1 MLTINR
7 SSGAYALSIWT
18 HALRNIEYHPQWRL
32 PDGNG
37 TENAIVTGSGNTWSV
52 LYSLA
57 NQHNRIVVGGGDH
70 SVGLGGYLQGGGHG
84 PFSSQFGLG
93 ADQIL
98 QATVVTADG
107 RVLVTN
113 NVQNRDLFWA
123 IKGGGAGQY
132 GVVTEYVLKSHPA
145 PSNVVT
151 GSLSVYGARN
161 ASADEAWSA
170 VTAVLSSIPDL
181 MDSLPLAGTINIAA
195 GVSGKSMVGANYTV
209 PGAVIAPSFYGYNMT
224 KAQLH
229 TVLHSLATK
238 AIAATNRTGSIIATL
253 GAIESHPSFLAF
265 FNSTNSSPSATV
277 SSSLMS
283 SRLLGR
289 AELTDLPMPDLKR
302 HLQNFVEGEN
312 GSMLLFG
319 LQGGRGPRTV
329 PSHLRGALNPVW
341 RSVYAHVLSFG
352 APINATGVPSVELPN
367 AGKWS
372 ETHREAYW
380 RVWAPDTGA
389 YMNEANT
396 FNTHW
401 KKDFYGV
408 YYEELLGIKMKYDP
422 GESLF
427 VRNGVGS
434 DRWDYDLDSGLL
446 CRVD

>member
-1 MLTINR
+1 M
-7 SSGAYALSIWT
+7 SIWT
-18 HALRNIEYHPQWRL
+18 HALRNIEYHPQWHL

-37 TENAIVTGSGNTWSV
+37 TENAVVTGSGNTWSV
-52 LYSLA
+52 LYGFA
-57 NQHNRIVVGGGDH
+57 NQHNRVVVGGGDH
-70 SVGLGGYLQGGGHG
+70 SVGLGGYLQGRGHS
-84 PFSSQFGLG
+84 PLSSQFGLG
-93 ADQIL
+93 ADQIP
-98 QATVVTADG
+98 QATVVTTNG
-107 RVLVTN
+107 RVLTAN

-132 GVVTEYVLKSHPA
+132 SVVTEYVLKSHPA
-145 PSNVVT
+145 PSIMVT
-151 GSLSVYGARN
+151 GSLSVHGARN
-161 ASADEAWSA
+161 ASAEDAWSA
-170 VTAVLSSIPDL
+170 VTMVLSSIPDL
-181 MDSLPLAGTINIAA
+181 MDSLPLAGTINITADT
-195 GVSGKSMVGANYTV
+195 SSKSIVGTNYTV

-224 KAQLH
+224 KTQLQ

-238 AIAATNRTGSIIATL
+238 AIAATNRTGSIIATPS
-253 GAIESHPSFLAF
+253 AIKSHLSFLAF

-302 HLQNFVEGEN
+302 HLQNLVEGEN

-329 PSHLRGALNPVW
+329 PSHLRGAVNPVW
-341 RSVYAHVLSFG
+341 WSIYAHTLSFG
-352 APINATGVPSVELPN
+352 APINATGVPSVELPK
-367 AGKWS
+367 AGRWS

-401 KKDFYGV
+401 KKDFYGIH
-408 YYEELLGIKMKYDP
+408 YDELLGVEMKYDP

-446 CRVD
+446 C